1 MAKSSSPGSPGFS
14 YKPVHPDQNP
24 PKLADVP
31 VPKGYK
37 VKPMTQAERQL
48 PCKTAV
54 DCRFDKVKP
63 MTQAERQL
71 PCKTAV
77 DCRFDKVKPMTQAE
91 RQQLA
96 ELQKAKK

>member
-37 VKPMTQAERQL
+37 VKPMTQAERQ
-48 PCKTAV
+48 
-54 DCRFDKVKP
+54 
-63 MTQAERQL
+63 
-71 PCKTAV
+71 
-77 DCRFDKVKPMTQAE
+77 
-91 RQQLA
+91 QLA